1 MIRLNNLSMSF
12 GKNKVLNDISLTF
25 ESGKVY
31 GIVGANGS
39 GKTTL
44 FRSIAGL
51 ENHDGE
57 VAYEWTP
64 LKNHLGFLET
74 NPIVMT
80 RITGWEY
87 LKLLCVS
94 RGIHEEN
101 FENQNIFDLPLQQYA
116 DTYSTG
122 MKKKLALLAI
132 LLQNNKVYIL
142 DEPFNGVDIQSNLM
156 IIALIKKLKALDKI
170 ILISSHI
177 FSTLSD
183 TCDIIHLLAAGQI
196 EKTVDRNDF
205 RSLDE
210 VMQTFISV
218 DKINH
223 LKLS

>member
-1 MIRLNNLSMSF
+1 MIKLSHLSISF
-12 GKNKVLNDISLTF
+12 GKNKVLQDINLKF

-57 VAYEWTP
+57 VECEHAP
-64 LKNHLGFLET
+64 LKNYLGFLHT
-74 NPIVMT
+74 NPIVMS

-87 LKLLCVS
+87 LKLLS
-94 RGIHEEN
+94 TARGIEKEN
-101 FENQNIFDLPLQQYA
+101 FEEQNIFDLPLDQYA

-122 MKKKLALLAI
+122 MKKKLALMGI
-132 LLQNNKVYIL
+132 LLQQNKVYIL
-142 DEPFNGVDIQSNLM
+142 DEPFNGVDIQSNLL
-156 IIALIKKLKALDKI
+156 IIEIIKKLKALNKI

-183 TCDIIHLLAAGQI
+183 TCDTIHLLESGHIVKSVERKDFSALAEDMKGFI
-196 EKTVDRNDF
+196 LGDKTKN
-205 RSLDE
+205 LE
-210 VMQTFISV
+210 
-218 DKINH
+218 
-223 LKLS
+223 LL